1 MWSELLSTEKQEFIH
16 QNEGSDPIALSLKL
30 GAKGADPSFRLAIE
44 QIAARQKSKTKLPTW
59 TKHRQ
64 VIFSTALSLEQSS
77 SEATAHFKATIISG
91 GLLVDLTGGMGVD
104 TWAFSKSFKKVTH
117 VEINPLL
124 SEIAEHNFN
133 VLGCKNITCVNSSAE
148 DFIKNLDQKVDYFF
162 VDPARRVENKKVFL
176 ITDTVPDITKL
187 RATLLQ
193 KSKGY
198 VVKASPLMDITQ
210 TILELE
216 TVEKIVVVAHAGE
229 CKELLIICGQKP
241 NTNPLVQAVDIQND
255 STISV
260 FEFYYQEE
268 RITQVCFG
276 QPQKYLYEPNAACM
290 KSGGY
295 NSLSKTFECDKLHP
309 NSHLYTSERLIEGF
323 PGRKFKIVAQTKV
336 DKKVIKSILP
346 ENKANVATRNFP
358 LSAVDLKKK
367 LGLKD
372 GGSTFIFG
380 TTILGGD
387 KVLLVCVKI

>member
-1 MWSELLSTEKQEFIH
+1 MWRDLLSTETQQFIH
-16 QNEGSDPIALSLKL
+16 QNEGSDHRILALKL
-30 GAKGADPSFRLAIE
+30 AGKAADPSFRLAIE
-44 QIAARQKSKTKLPTW
+44 QIAARQKSKAKLPTW
-59 TKHRQ
+59 TEQKE
-64 VIFSTALSLEQSS
+64 VVFPTALALEQSS
-77 SEATAHFKATIISG
+77 SEATAHFKAKVISG
-91 GLLVDLTGGMGVD
+91 DSLVDLTGGMGVD
-104 TWAFSKSFKKVTH
+104 TWAFSKSFQNVTH

-124 SEIAEHNFN
+124 SEIAEHNFSI
-133 VLGCKNITCVNSSAE
+133 LGCKNITCVNSSAE
-148 DFIKNLDQKVDYFF
+148 GFIKNLDQKVDYFF
-162 VDPARRVENKKVFL
+162 VDPARRVENNKVFL

-193 KSKGY
+193 KSNGY

-216 TVEKIVVVAHAGE
+216 TVEKIVVVAVAGE

-241 NTNPLVQAVDIQND
+241 NTNPLVQAVDIQHD

-268 RITQVCFG
+268 RITQAFFG

-295 NSLSKTFECDKLHP
+295 NSLSETFECDKLHP

-323 PGRKFKIVAQTKV
+323 PGRKFKIIVQTKV
-336 DKKVIKSILP
+336 DKKLIRSLLP

-358 LSAVDLKKK
+358 LSAVELKKK

-387 KVLLVCVKI
+387 KVLLVCEKI